1 MLTGF
6 LSGLGGKLAAR
17 LTAASIP
24 AALFWAVGIAA
35 WIHGHGD
42 TRAWHEMEN
51 RLSNMSGSAK
61 VVLIVGA
68 IVLIAGSALLIQRL
82 ALPALRLLEGY
93 HWPETLRRRATQRV
107 SDWMA
112 ESSPVWQELAAKIE
126 RRQATAAEQR
136 QFVTLD
142 RRRRWVP
149 ANPDE
154 RMPTRVG
161 NSLRSSE
168 LWPKEKYGLD
178 AVVCWTRL
186 WLVMPESAKGE
197 LMVARARLDLALA
210 ALLSSLLAVSWT
222 AWTFLVLPVVAITVF
237 GAYLATLDS
246 ARLYGALVE
255 SAFDLYR
262 PALYQTLRWPLP
274 ANPTEDLRSGTA
286 LSEYLWRGSDA
297 AAPTFVPPP
306 T

>member
-6 LSGLGGKLAAR
+6 LSGLGGKLADR
-17 LTAASIP
+17 LTAASIS
-24 AALFWAVGIAA
+24 AALFGALGIAA

-42 TRAWHEMEN
+42 ARAWHEIESK
-51 RLSNMSGSAK
+51 LSNTSGSAK
-61 VVLIVGA
+61 VILIAGA
-68 IVLIAGSALLIQRL
+68 IVLIVGSALLIQRL

-93 HWPETLRRRATQRV
+93 YWPEALRRRAIKRV
-107 SDWMA
+107 SDRVA
-112 ESSPVWQELAAKIE
+112 EGSPVWQELASKIA
-126 RRQATAAEQR
+126 RNQATAAERR

-142 RRRRWVP
+142 RRQRWVP
-149 ANPDE
+149 ADPDE

-161 NSLRSSE
+161 NSLRAAE

-197 LMVARARLDLALA
+197 LMMARARLDAALA
-210 ALLSSLLAVSWT
+210 ALLWSLLAVSWT
-222 AWTFLVLPVVAITVF
+222 AWTVLVLPVVAITGF
-237 GAYLATLDS
+237 AAYLATLDS
-246 ARLYGALVE
+246 ARLYGTLVE
-255 SAFDLYR
+255 AAFDLYR

-274 ANPTEDLRSGTA
+274 TDPTEDLRSGAA
-286 LSEYLWRGSDA
+286 LSEYLWRGSSA
-297 AAPTFVPPP
+297 ASPTFAPPQ

>member
-6 LSGLGGKLAAR
+6 LSGLGGKLADR
-17 LTAASIP
+17 LRAASVP

-42 TRAWHEMEN
+42 ARAWHEIEN
-51 RLSNMSGSAK
+51 RLSNTSGSAK

-68 IVLIAGSALLIQRL
+68 IVLIVGSALLIERL

-93 HWPETLRRRATQRV
+93 YWPEALRRQATQRV
-107 SDWMA
+107 SDRMA
-112 ESSPVWQELAAKIE
+112 ESSPVWQELAAKIA
-126 RRQATAAEQR
+126 RNQATAAERR

-142 RRRRWVP
+142 RRQRWVP

-161 NSLRSSE
+161 NSLRASE

-197 LMVARARLDLALA
+197 LIVARARLDAALA
-210 ALLSSLLAVSWT
+210 ALMSSLLAVSWT
-222 AWTFLVLPVVAITVF
+222 AWTVWVLPAVVIT
-237 GAYLATLDS
+237 GLAAYLATLDS
-246 ARLYGALVE
+246 ARLYGTLVE

-274 ANPTEDLRSGTA
+274 TDPIEDLTSGAA
-286 LSEYLWRGSDA
+286 LTEYLWRGSDA
-297 AAPTFVPPP
+297 ATPTFAPPP